1 MPYVHPENVISP
13 RRSWRLLQ
21 VLYDG
26 GDSVLHDGAE
36 GGWSAAEG
44 QWESSSGKWENR
56 LALRWNGTTGAE
68 IGNPQSRGLAT
79 WFLVPEELADP
90 LRTAISAMKEKSG
103 GSTS

>member
-1 MPYVHPENVISP
+1 MPYVPPEDVVSP

-26 GDSVLHDGAE
+26 GDSVLHDGDE

-44 QWESSSGKWENR
+44 QWRNLNDEWENR

-68 IGNPQSRGLAT
+68 IGNPQSSGWPT

-90 LRTAISAMKEKSG
+90 LRTVISAKAKAK
-103 GSTS
+103 